1 MPLELNCFYELVS
14 FMLTGAVRGKL
25 CFYEVASFMFIGVLE
40 VSCVSMNFRLNCISS
55 YDLQLLDIIS
65 SFSIV
70 GTGQTTQVTTIIYN
84 LLIYITL
91 CVCFGFCY
99 TLWTNVKIDSS
110 LTIKLKEIMVRREIG
125 GGRPAWK

>member
-1 MPLELNCFYELVS
+1 MPLEINCFYELVS

-25 CFYEVASFMFIGVLE
+25 CFYEVVSFMFIGVLE

-70 GTGQTTQVTTIIYN
+70 GTGQTTQVATIIYN

-99 TLWTNVKIDSS
+99 TLWTNEKIDSS